1 MTFSFYEYI
10 IIKGLVTLNKLKD
23 KESILITSDVIE
35 ECLSESLDII
45 EKETASHNKS
55 KKQVK

>member
-1 MTFSFYEYI
+1 MIVLT
-10 IIKGLVTLNKLKD
+10 KLND

-45 EKETASHNKS
+45 EKETASHSKS
-55 KKQVK
+55 KKQVN

>member
-1 MTFSFYEYI
+1 M
-10 IIKGLVTLNKLKD
+10 NKLKD
-23 KESILITSDVIE
+23 KKSILITSDVIE

-45 EKETASHNKS
+45 EKEAASHSKS

>member
-1 MTFSFYEYI
+1 M
-10 IIKGLVTLNKLKD
+10 VALNKLKD